1 MKKIV
6 FVLNFALFALMA
18 NAQDAPKKV
27 VSNYSQFDLFDP
39 LFNYSYAS
47 PTRGASGA
55 PTANYWQNAA
65 DYKISG
71 TLNEKEHVLTGEVQI
86 TYKNNSPDALSFLW
100 LQLDQNLFKT
110 SSKGGLSTN
119 INGSRFGNTTFEGG
133 YTLKNVTVNGIKV
146 EPVVADTRM
155 KLNLKTVLPA
165 KIGVGVIKMSFE
177 FPVPQYG
184 ADRMGMLDVEK
195 GRIYE
200 FAQWYPRMCVY
211 DDIEGWNTLPY
222 LGAGEFYLEYG
233 NFEYNL
239 TVPASHVVVG
249 SGELLNP
256 AECYTKTQQDRLAQA
271 KKSDKTVML
280 INENEVGTAA
290 SRPKSTGTITWK
302 FKCNQARDVAWSSSA
317 AFVLDAAKINLPSGK
332 PCLAMSAYPKE
343 SVGNDRWTRSTEYTK
358 ASIEYYSK
366 WLYEYHY
373 PVATNVGGL
382 ITGMEYPGI
391 VFCGYTDQTASLW
404 GVTDHEF
411 GHHWFPMV
419 VGSNERK
426 FAWMDEG
433 FNTFIN
439 FYSTEAFNNGE
450 YKEPARDMHKFANIL
465 FRANAEPIITIPDV
479 IAERGLGLEA
489 YYKPAMGLKLLRD
502 KVLGQE
508 RFDQAFKE
516 YINRWKF
523 KHPTPFD
530 FFRTI
535 EDASG
540 EELGWF
546 WKSWFYNTWKLD
558 QAVTKV
564 EYVGLDPAKGAFIT
578 LENLEKMA
586 MPVEV
591 EIETESGKKE
601 KINLPVEIWQRGGK
615 WTFKVKTN
623 EKFKSVT
630 IDPNHELPDVNSAN
644 NVLKL

>member
-1 MKKIV
+1 MKRII
-6 FVLNFALFALMA
+6 FTLNLALFAFFI
-18 NAQDAPKKV
+18 NAQETPKK

-55 PTANYWQNAA
+55 PTASYWQNTA
-65 DYKISG
+65 DYKISAN
-71 TLNEKEHVLTGEVQI
+71 LNEKEHVLTGEVQI

-100 LQLDQNLFKT
+100 VQLDQNLFKT
-110 SSKGGLSTN
+110 TSKGGLSTN

-133 YTLKNVTVNGIKV
+133 YTLKNVTVNGQLI
-146 EPVVADTRM
+146 EPVIADTRM
-155 KLNLKTVLPA
+155 KLNLKTALPA
-165 KIGVGVIKMSFE
+165 KMGVGVIKMSFE

-239 TVPASHVVVG
+239 TVPSSHVVVG

-256 AECYTKTQQDRLAQA
+256 TECYTKTQQERLALA
-271 KKSDKTVML
+271 KKSDKTVMI

-290 SRPKSTGTITWK
+290 SRPKSAGTITWK

-366 WLYEYHY
+366 WLHEYHY

-391 VFCGYTDQTASLW
+391 VFCGYTDQKESLW

-439 FYSTEAFNNGE
+439 FYSTEAFNSGE
-450 YKEPARDMHKFANIL
+450 YKEEKRDMHKFANIL
-465 FRANAEPIITIPDV
+465 FRTNAEPIMNIPDV

-489 YYKPAMGLKLLRD
+489 YYKPGLGLVLLRE
-502 KVLGQE
+502 KILGKE
-508 RFDQAFKE
+508 RFDEAFKT

-578 LENLEKMA
+578 IENLEKMA
-586 MPVEV
+586 MPAEI

-630 IDPNHELPDVNSAN
+630 IDPNHDLPDVNSAN